1 MNFMDAMNFRYACKI
16 FDEGKNIPENILKN
30 ILEVG
35 RLSPSSFGM
44 EPWEFLVVQSEE
56 IKAKLRPSCWDQVQI
71 TSCSDL
77 LVIVTKNTLVEP
89 GSPYVEEM
97 LRRKNMPQET
107 FEMYMNVYGSFLGA
121 KAEGKPDF
129 YKDWSA
135 KQAYIAAGN
144 MMTYAASENVDSC
157 PIEGFDKDEVEKTV
171 GVDGKDKSVA
181 LIIAFGYRTIEQPAK
196 IRLPIDEVCTYL

>member
-1 MNFMDAMNFRYACKI
+1 MNFMDAMNFRHACKI
-16 FDEGKNIPENILKN
+16 FDEGKKIPEDILKN
-30 ILEVG
+30 IVEVG

-44 EPWEFLVVQSEE
+44 EPWEFLVVKSED

-77 LVIVTKNTLVEP
+77 LVIVTKNSLVEP

-97 LRRKNMPQET
+97 LKRKNLPQEM
-107 FEMYMNVYGSFLGA
+107 FESYMSIYGSFLGA

-129 YKDWSA
+129 YKDWTA

-144 MMTYAASENVDSC
+144 MMTYAASEKVDSC
-157 PIEGFDKDEVEKTV
+157 PIEGFDKDEVEKTLDI
-171 GVDGKDKSVA
+171 DGKEKSVA
-181 LIIAFGYRTIEQPAK
+181 LIIAFGYRVNEQPAK
-196 IRLPIDEVCTYL
+196 VRLPIDEVCTYL

>member
-1 MNFMDAMNFRYACKI
+1 MNFIEAMNFRHACKI
-16 FDEGKNIPENILKN
+16 FDEGKKIPEDVLKN
-30 ILEVG
+30 IVEVG

-44 EPWEFLVVQSEE
+44 EPWEFLVVQSED
-56 IKAKLRPSCWDQVQI
+56 IKAKLRPSCWNQVQI

-77 LVIVTKNTLVEP
+77 LVIVTKNSLVEP

-97 LRRKNMPQET
+97 LKRKNMPQET
-107 FEMYMNVYGSFLGA
+107 FELYMGIYGSFLGA

-157 PIEGFDKDEVEKTV
+157 PIEGFDKDEVENTL
-171 GVDGKDKSVA
+171 GIDGKDKSVA
-181 LIIAFGYRTIEQPAK
+181 LIIAFGYRVNEQPSK
-196 IRLPIDEVCTYL
+196 VRLPVDEVCTYL

>member
-1 MNFMDAMNFRYACKI
+1 MNFMDAMNFRHACKI
-16 FDEGKNIPENILKN
+16 FDEGKKIPENILKN
-30 ILEVG
+30 IIEVG

-44 EPWEFLVVQSEE
+44 EPWEFLVVQSED

-77 LVIVTKNTLVEP
+77 LVIVTKNKLVEP

-97 LRRKNMPQET
+97 LRRKNMPQEM
-107 FEMYMNVYGSFLGA
+107 FDLYMSVYGSFLGA
-121 KAEGKPDF
+121 KAEGKSDF
-129 YKDWSA
+129 YKNWSA

-157 PIEGFDKDEVEKTV
+157 PIEGFDKDEVEKTL

-181 LIIAFGYRTIEQPAK
+181 LIIAFGYRTNEQTAK
-196 IRLPIDEVCTYL
+196 IRLPIDEICTYL

>member
-1 MNFMDAMNFRYACKI
+1 MNFMDAMNFRHACKI
-16 FDEGKNIPENILKN
+16 FDEGKKIPEDILKN
-30 ILEVG
+30 IVEVG

-44 EPWEFLVVQSEE
+44 EPWEFLVVQSED

-77 LVIVTKNTLVEP
+77 LVIVTKNSLVEP

-97 LRRKNMPQET
+97 LKRKNLPQEM
-107 FEMYMNVYGSFLGA
+107 FESYMSIYGSFLGA

-129 YKDWSA
+129 YKDWTA

-144 MMTYAASENVDSC
+144 MMTYAASEKVDSC
-157 PIEGFDKDEVEKTV
+157 PIEGFDKDEVEKTL
-171 GVDGKDKSVA
+171 GIDGKERSVA
-181 LIIAFGYRTIEQPAK
+181 LIIAFGYRVNEQPAK
-196 IRLPIDEVCTYL
+196 VRLPIDEVCTYL